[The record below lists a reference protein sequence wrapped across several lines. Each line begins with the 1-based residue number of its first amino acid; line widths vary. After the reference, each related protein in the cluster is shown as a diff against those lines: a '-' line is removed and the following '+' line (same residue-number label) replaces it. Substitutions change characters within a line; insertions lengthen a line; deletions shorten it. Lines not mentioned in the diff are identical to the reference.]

1 MASSTVFYDKNMTT
15 DKFPLALVTG
25 AAHRLGRLFALT
37 LAKRGY
43 AVILH
48 YFQSDEAVKVT
59 ADEIYSL
66 GVPVY
71 PVRADLTNSP
81 QIQSLFATMDSLN
94 LQLKVLVN
102 SAARMRR
109 ADLREISEEEWD
121 KTLDLNIR
129 APFIVGKQAAKRMT
143 EGGLIVNITDAGVG
157 KTWTG
162 YPDYLVSKT
171 ALEALTRLMA
181 KVYAPTIRVNAIS
194 PGLVLPSTKIPKAEW
209 EKLVDRLPLKHPAS
223 REDISEALEFLLIN
237 ESVTGQTIVVDGGYS
252 LI

>member
-1 MASSTVFYDKNMTT
+1 MVLYDNNMTMVNY
-15 DKFPLALVTG
+15 PLALVTG
-25 AAHRLGRLFALT
+25 GAHRLGRMFALT

-48 YFQSDEAVKVT
+48 YFQSVEAAKVT

-71 PVRADLTNSP
+71 PMRADLTDAH
-81 QIQSLFATMDSLN
+81 QIQSLFTLMDSLN

-102 SAARMRR
+102 SAASMRR
-109 ADLREISEEEWD
+109 ADLRVISEDEWD
-121 KTLDLNIR
+121 KTLDLNLR
-129 APFIVGKQAAKRMT
+129 APFIVGKLAAKRMT

-157 KTWTG
+157 KAWNG

-181 KVYAPTIRVNAIS
+181 KAYAPTIRVNAIS
-194 PGLVLPSTKIPKAEW
+194 PGLVLPSTNISKAEW
-209 EKLVDRLPLKHPAS
+209 EKLIDHLPLKHPAS
-223 REDISEALEFLLIN
+223 LDDISMALEFLLKD

-252 LI
+252 LT